1 MSYRHLGQ
9 ILAPAPAGPGPTLSP
24 TLTMTPKVSSSPP
37 TITSAPT
44 KVGTPAPVYAP
55 LSVQPATT
63 MRMTAPVVAAS
74 PIPSNV
80 SPNVRFILESALKY
94 KPAAPGQFVA
104 LVIAGA
110 LKRLPTE
117 YQQKLRTTMTAAAL
131 RAGLSKDIAVMARE
145 LTTLAAD
152 SKVDYYLRLEA
163 NVQAKALAEAAPPPP
178 APTATKIPSISLV
191 PRTTTP
197 TKPVTAPT
205 APSAPTLTLPGFT
218 PAPMPTPDQ
227 SFQPPTSSPTVYP
240 EAPAPDQTWAP
251 QPGYMPGDGIVP
263 MDSATSSM
271 PSIDTSL
278 SPADYFALPP
288 DSGLLPPEAA
298 PAIAIPSTT
307 TTEEPWHKKVPL
319 WAWVGGGAVVVGGIV
334 FVATRHKKPVTPNRR
349 RRR

>member
-24 TLTMTPKVSSSPP
+24 TLTMTPKASSTPP
-37 TITSAPT
+37 TVTSAPT
-44 KVGTPAPVYAP
+44 KVSTPAPVYAP

-63 MRMTAPVVAAS
+63 MSMTAPVVAGS

-80 SPNVRFILESALKY
+80 SPNIRFILESALKY
-94 KPAAPGQFVA
+94 KPTAPGQFVA
-104 LVIAGA
+104 MVITGA
-110 LKRLPTE
+110 IKRLPLE
-117 YQQKLRTTMTAAAL
+117 YQQKLRTPMAAAAL
-131 RAGLSKDIAVMARE
+131 RAGLSKDIKVMAQE

-163 NVQAKALAEAAPPPP
+163 NVLVKALAAAPPPPPP
-178 APTATKIPSISLV
+178 APTSVLKLPTISLS
-191 PRTTTP
+191 PAKP
-197 TKPVTAPT
+197 TTAPT
-205 APSAPTLTLPGFT
+205 APSTPKLALPSFT
-218 PAPMPTPDQ
+218 PAPMPTPDP
-227 SFQPPTSSPTVYP
+227 SFQPPTTSSPTVYP
-240 EAPAPDQTWAP
+240 ETPAPEQVWAP
-251 QPGYMPGDGIVP
+251 QPGYMPGDGIAP
-263 MDSATSSM
+263 MDSATSSL

-298 PAIAIPSTT
+298 PAISIPST
-307 TTEEPWHKKVPL
+307 TTEEPWHKKVPI